1 MKVVRDLRVWI
12 IRRRL
17 RSAMVDLRSAR
28 TKLEKTKLMTT
39 AFLKKYDGG
48 PEGVE
53 FPRAVSQSITHVS
66 DVIDHLRPFSPARN
80 LHEVIAEIQQ
90 LDKVERVLM
99 ARKFRQGED
108 SAAKG

>member
-39 AFLKKYDGG
+39 AFLKKYDD
-48 PEGVE
+48 GV
-53 FPRAVSQSITHVS
+53 FRCRCTHPTS
-66 DVIDHLRPFSPARN
+66 FFCPTSFTPDYLAYLECICFQTSLSMLF
-80 LHEVIAEIQQ
+80 
-90 LDKVERVLM
+90 
-99 ARKFRQGED
+99 
-108 SAAKG
+108 